1 MKTHFS
7 ICKAMKKDIKDQN
20 LAVVYGGFTSEY
32 LISVQSGKSVARWLR
47 NAGRK
52 VYEILLLRDG
62 WWTVIPGAD
71 GQETRLPVDKNDFST
86 VIEGE
91 KILFDKAYI
100 AIHGDPGENG
110 KLQAYFEMIG
120 VPYAGCSSTC
130 AAIAFDKYACKS
142 YIRTSG
148 VPLAKD
154 MILRSTDDYDP
165 DDLAL
170 NVGLPMFV
178 KPCGGGSSFG
188 VTKVKKPEDL
198 PAAIEKGFK
207 ESDSLILEK
216 YIVGREID
224 CGVYDDG
231 DGIHALPL
239 IEIISDNEFF
249 DYDAKYNGASRELC
263 PAPVPQLQKALVQD
277 AAVKIYQ
284 RLGCTGMVRMDFI
297 LGPDDKPYFLEVNP
311 NPGMTSAS
319 LVPQMVR
326 EAGMTMED
334 FMTGLMDRTDC
345 REL

>member
-1 MKTHFS
+1 
-7 ICKAMKKDIKDQN
+7 MKKDIKDQN

-188 VTKVKKPEDL
+188 VSKVSDPDAMD
-198 PAAIEKGFK
+198 AAIEKAFT
-207 ESDSLILEK
+207 ESDTVIVEK
-216 YIVGREID
+216 SIFGREID
-224 CGVYDDG
+224 CGVYSTGEDAR
-231 DGIHALPL
+231 ALPL
-239 IEIISDNEFF
+239 IEIIPRREFF
-249 DYDAKYNGASRELC
+249 DYEAKYNGASSELC
-263 PAPVPQLQKALVQD
+263 PAPIPEADRVRIQD
-277 AAVKIYQ
+277 AAVKIFK
-284 RLGCTGMVRMDFI
+284 RLGCSGLVRMDFI
-297 LGPDDKPYFLEVNP
+297 LGVDGRPYFLEVNP
-311 NPGMTSAS
+311 NPGMTEAS

-326 EAGMTMED
+326 QAGMTMEE
-334 FMTGLMDRTDC
+334 FLTGLIDRTV
-345 REL
+345 EE